1 MASSRV
7 WPTALLTAIVA
18 AGLTWAL
25 MREDPEKDASAGHA
39 GSAPGRPLKTGPE
52 VKGTK
57 PRSAADLKLDPRDNV
72 VSAPAEL
79 RKAMVVQEG
88 VRVINELK
96 AANPATFDAAA
107 KRWIETPRV
116 KELIKEWQALEAGWK
131 DATEEAREARL
142 PDAKAM
148 WDEAMTLLRAEVAR
162 PAPEPVVTR

>member
-1 MASSRV
+1 MAASRA
-7 WPTALLTAIVA
+7 WPTALLAAFIA
-18 AGLTWAL
+18 AGVTWAL
-25 MREDPEKDASAGHA
+25 MRGDVAKDVSDGRRGAHPVRTVGPDASAGT
-39 GSAPGRPLKTGPE
+39 L
-52 VKGTK
+52 K
-57 PRSAADLKLDPRDNV
+57 PRSAAALKLDPRDNV

-116 KELIKEWQALEAGWK
+116 KELIKEWQTLEAGWK
-131 DATEEAREARL
+131 EASEEAREARL

-148 WDEAMTLLRAEVAR
+148 WEEAMTLLRAEVAK
-162 PAPEPVVTR
+162 PPPEAGVTR

>member
-7 WPTALLTAIVA
+7 WPTALLASFITAGV
-18 AGLTWAL
+18 TWTL
-25 MREDPEKDASAGHA
+25 MRADREKEASAGHA
-39 GSAPGRPLKTGPE
+39 DPAPVRQGKSEPNAK
-52 VKGTK
+52 VTK
-57 PRSAADLKLDPRDNV
+57 PRSASDLKLDPRDNV

-131 DATEEAREARL
+131 DASEEAREARL
-142 PDAKAM
+142 PDARAM

-162 PAPEPVVTR
+162 PPPEAGVTR

>member
-7 WPTALLTAIVA
+7 WPTALLAAFIA
-18 AGLTWAL
+18 AGVTWAL
-25 MREDPEKDASAGHA
+25 MRGDGEGGRSDVRPDAH
-39 GSAPGRPLKTGPE
+39 PGRTGRPNSP
-52 VKGTK
+52 GNATK

-96 AANPATFDAAA
+96 SANPTTFDAAA

-148 WDEAMTLLRAEVAR
+148 WDEAMTLLRAEVAKP
-162 PAPEPVVTR
+162 PAEAVLTR